1 MAGISLI
8 ANIATVWAAK
18 KNCKKHKSHSAIH
31 TLILHLA
38 LADLFVTIFCIG
50 GEALWTYNVAWL
62 WGNVACKIFKFLQM
76 FSLYLSTFVMV
87 LIGFDRFLAV
97 RYPMKSLNTVKK
109 CSSLILMVWII
120 SSMFSIPQ
128 LIIFR
133 VARGPFTE
141 EFMQC
146 VTYGF
151 YTEAW
156 QEQLYTT
163 LTLIFMFIL
172 PLIALVVTYVST
184 VITISHNETTFKT
197 ELTNYNYANQGIGNA
212 NRTRLMQRAKNKS
225 LRISFVIIAA
235 FIIWWTPYYTMMIVF
250 IFTNPDNRLS
260 EELQDNIFFFGM
272 SNSLVNP
279 LIYGAFHLW
288 PKRKNRKNINRR

>member
-1 MAGISLI
+1 M
-8 ANIATVWAAK
+8 
-18 KNCKKHKSHSAIH
+18 
-31 TLILHLA
+31 
-38 LADLFVTIFCIG
+38 
-50 GEALWTYNVAWL
+50 
-62 WGNVACKIFKFLQM
+62 
-76 FSLYLSTFVMV
+76 
-87 LIGFDRFLAV
+87 
-97 RYPMKSLNTVKK
+97 
-109 CSSLILMVWII
+109 
-120 SSMFSIPQ
+120 

-172 PLIALVVTYVST
+172 PLIALIITYVST

-235 FIIWWTPYYTMMIVF
+235 FIIWWTPYYAMMIVF

-288 PKRKNRKNINRR
+288 PKRKNLKNINRRDGMIKYQRSGTTNSSFLRSSRSSSNPLLRTHSKSTDANVCNDTNQINEKTPKCIIDESKNHNEHLKNSTEKIE